1 MNITKRLQQGRQ
13 LDREQHKQKEV
24 LKVGTL
30 RAGNTGMM
38 SGTGDFAGACPRT
51 VHLRQLGYELEVPDD
66 SKMIMFQM
74 GIANESVV
82 FKDLMHT
89 SGPEE
94 VILQEEEIPISWLT
108 SNGTKVTGRPDMV
121 LCSKKDGQTIPFL
134 GIEIKSIASV
144 WTSREVLF
152 EGQPKLPHLLQSAHY
167 SWKLGVPFRLVY
179 KQYSNQAVPGW
190 AGKLFPKQGEP
201 HSQHISYNEK
211 GDIKYIEPFEIA
223 YELEW
228 DSSSRKYLRYRREIG
243 EGEKELDWTRT
254 LISQQ
259 DVERFYEFVANMQ
272 ETKVLGVRPMT
283 IDAQGNEKNYSNC
296 GYCPLKDTCDKH
308 ESKGYDKWMAAVLKE
323 MNSGKIMTEGNVK

>member
-38 SGTGDFAGACPRT
+38 SSTGDFAGACPRT

-89 SGPEE
+89 SGPQE

-121 LCSKKDGQTIPFL
+121 LCNKKDGQTIPFL

-152 EGQPKLPHLLQSAHY
+152 EGQPKLPHLLQAAHY
-167 SWKLGVPFRLVY
+167 SWKLGVPFRLIY

-228 DSSSRKYLRYRREIG
+228 DSSSRKYLRYRREIAIEDG
-243 EGEKELDWTRT
+243 EQELDWTRT

-259 DVERFYEFVANMQ
+259 DVERFYEFVSQMGT
-272 ETKVLGVRPMT
+272 TKVLGVRPMT

-308 ESKGYDKWMAAVLKE
+308 ESKGYDKWMTAVVAQ
-323 MNSGKIMTEGNVK
+323 MNKGLTAK

>member
-1 MNITKRLQQGRQ
+1 MNITKRLQQGRK
-13 LDREQHKQKEV
+13 LDREQHKEKEV

-38 SGTGDFAGACPRT
+38 SSSGDSAGACPRT
-51 VHLRQLGYELEVPDD
+51 VHLRQLGIELEVPDD

-82 FKDLMHT
+82 FKDLLHT

-108 SNGTKVTGRPDMV
+108 TNGTKVTGRPDMV
-121 LCSKKDGQTIPFL
+121 LCNKKEGQTIPFL

-167 SWKLGVPFRLVY
+167 SWKLGVPFRLIY

-190 AGKLFPKQGEP
+190 AGKLFPKKGEP
-201 HSQHISYNEK
+201 HSQHISYNDK

-228 DSSSRKYLRYRREIG
+228 DSSSRKYLRYRREVGDG
-243 EGEKELDWTRT
+243 EQELEWTRT

-259 DVERFYEFVANMQ
+259 DIERFYEFVSQM
-272 ETKVLGVRPMT
+272 ETTKKLGSRPMT

-308 ESKGYDKWMAAVLKE
+308 ENKGYEKWLLEVRKLLTA
-323 MNSGKIMTEGNVK
+323 G